1 LIEVNQLTKLYGD
14 FPAVRGISFRVR
26 PGEILGFLGPN
37 GAGKTTTMRILA
49 GYMPPSGGTCRIGG
63 ESIMDNPLTVKRRI
77 GYLPEQVPLYP
88 ELTVEE
94 YLGFIARV
102 RAIPAGERAAA
113 LDRITRRCGLNNVRR
128 KLIGR
133 LSKGYR
139 QRVGIAQA
147 LIHSPDVIILD
158 EPTIGLDPA
167 QIREVRELIRSLG
180 EDHTII
186 LSTHILPEVSQI
198 CQRVLI
204 INQGRIIAEDTP
216 ANLTG
221 RTAQRMVCDGL
232 VRGDRDR
239 LAGVLAASEHLQEW
253 DIAAAEE
260 PDGWHC
266 TLVLADG
273 EQRPRLLADLQA
285 AGLAVYEFHR
295 RRVSLEDVFL
305 QLIMEE
311 KDGAAAADGGPEGPD
326 PEKTDRPDHHGE
338 EP

>member
-1 LIEVNQLTKLYGD
+1 MIEVSHLSKLYGN
-14 FPAVRGISFRVR
+14 FPAVRDLSFRVR

-63 ESIMDNPLTVKRRI
+63 KDVMDHPLTVKRRI

-102 RAIPAGERAAA
+102 RAIPAGERGGA
-113 LDRITRRCGLNNVRR
+113 LDRIAVRCGLKDVRK

-204 INQGRIIAEDTP
+204 INHGRIIAEDTP
-216 ANLTG
+216 ENLTG
-221 RTAQRMVCDGL
+221 RITKRLVCDSL
-232 VRGDRDR
+232 VQGDRDR
-239 LAGVLAASEHLQEW
+239 LAEVLAAAENLPEW
-253 DIAAAEE
+253 EITAAEE
-260 PDGWHC
+260 PGMWHC
-266 TLVLADG
+266 TLVLSDG
-273 EQRPRLLADLQA
+273 EQRPRLLAALQNG
-285 AGLAVYEFHR
+285 GLAVYEFHR

-311 KDGAAAADGGPEGPD
+311 NDGLAAGASGAEMYAADAPDLVADHGDGP
-326 PEKTDRPDHHGE
+326 
-338 EP
+338 